1 MASLA
6 VTNWPKPLPLI
17 PCLSWSTASAVFTT
31 VINKLQNAFFV
42 NMLDYDHKCQ
52 LKYLGWPQGRWDSM
66 PCVIICACA
75 LIAIILRA
83 VWEQNSTEKIRT
95 GTGEFPACIIIL
107 EWPLGFTWNTLL
119 EYFCFSSQGV
129 LSKAVNW
136 RELEKQYFT
145 QTVYEEEIIQML
157 EYCGV
162 SMVYF
167 TQLLIFTRA
176 NLANNATSFHFH

>member
-31 VINKLQNAFFV
+31 VINKLQNTFFV
-42 NMLDYDHKCQ
+42 NILDCNQKCNI
-52 LKYLGWPQGRWDSM
+52 KDLGWPQGRWDSM
-66 PCVIICACA
+66 SCVIMCLCFDCN
-75 LIAIILRA
+75 
-83 VWEQNSTEKIRT
+83 NSEGCLGAEFHWKYQERNRSISCMYHYFRMTSGFYLCTE
-95 GTGEFPACIIIL
+95 
-107 EWPLGFTWNTLL
+107 
-119 EYFCFSSQGV
+119 CFYLSPQGV

-145 QTVYEEEIIQML
+145 QAVYEEEIIQML

-162 SMVYF
+162 SMVCFPY
-167 TQLLIFTRA
+167 LLIFTCA
-176 NLANNATSFHFH
+176 NLANNVTSFYCH